1 MRLPPLLR
9 SAEPEHC
16 STSLSM
22 GIGRIYSKDLREM
35 LTFISLRSLKFA
47 THQIPPRKTNSGPD
61 SRPPIRF
68 YPGNTRAQT
77 QIPPREKLGPRYWG
91 HPGENSGPDTRDPQG
106 KTRAQIL
113 GARFHSVQEKT
124 RAPILRLI
132 FPPGENSGP
141 DTRAQ
146 VTLGTDLPCPRQ
158 SSCPC
163 APIPPCLCHHLGS
176 SCYNLASLLGRYL
189 RGLISIASC
198 CRSLRES

>member
-9 SAEPEHC
+9 FAEPEHC

-22 GIGRIYSKDLREM
+22 GIGRTYSKDLREM

-68 YPGNTRAQT
+68 HPGNTRAQT

-113 GARFHSVQEKT
+113 GARFHS
-124 RAPILRLI
+124 
-132 FPPGENSGP
+132 GENSGP
-141 DTRAQ
+141 DTPAH
-146 VTLGTDLPCPRQ
+146 
-158 SSCPC
+158 
-163 APIPPCLCHHLGS
+163 IPPRRKLGP
-176 SCYNLASLLGRYL
+176 RYS
-189 RGLISIASC
+189 GPGNPGY
-198 CRSLRES
+198 